1 MSDEQVKLVK
11 NLDKLLFD
19 DAGETAEAVR
29 QRLESEGIDVQGL
42 VARVRAAAGQ
52 AYRETLVEEANEE
65 QSRLQEDRGSIFG
78 NLAELGRDK
87 LLELVRAAAGGQ
99 YGAAITARCRNQQP
113 EKLSDAD
120 LKSLLE
126 DIEAT
131 IPK

>member
-29 QRLESEGIDVQGL
+29 QRLESEGINVQGL

-52 AYRETLVEEANEE
+52 AYREALVEEANEE
-65 QSRLQEDRGSIFG
+65 QSRLHRDRGSIFG

-87 LLELVRAAAGGQ
+87 LLELIRAAAGVSM
-99 YGAAITARCRNQQP
+99 ARR
-113 EKLSDAD
+113 
-120 LKSLLE
+120 
-126 DIEAT
+126 
-131 IPK
+131 